1 MTTDAVSPEV
11 LKSELEQLKIED
23 EDEEVDEIALKSALV
38 EYRRMLL
45 PSFPYLCTHAHVSDP
60 GELISYTKV
69 RRLSCDTFQ
78 NGDPYVQPYRN
89 V

>member
-45 PSFPYLCTHAHVSDP
+45 PSSPYYVYACSC
-60 GELISYTKV
+60 V
-69 RRLSCDTFQ
+69 RR
-78 NGDPYVQPYRN
+78 R
-89 V
+89 